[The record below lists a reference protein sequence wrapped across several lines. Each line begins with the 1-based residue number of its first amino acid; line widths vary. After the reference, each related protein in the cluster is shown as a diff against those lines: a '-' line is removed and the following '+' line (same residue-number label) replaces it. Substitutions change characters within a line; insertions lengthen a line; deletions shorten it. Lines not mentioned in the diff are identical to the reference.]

1 MTKRDTAIIKLL
13 GIMATELCVIAANLA
28 FSNTIATATGA
39 RRTSMFKDNTRI
51 MKNNI
56 DTIDNII
63 KEATDD
69 EQA

>member
-1 MTKRDTAIIKLL
+1 MNKRDTAIIKLL
-13 GIMATELCVIAANLA
+13 GIMATELCAIAANLA

-39 RRTSMFKDNTRI
+39 RRNTMFKDNTRI

-56 DTIDNII
+56 DTIDDII

-69 EQA
+69 KS